1 MKITAIHLTQLDKK
15 LVNEAV
21 DYYKNGQMEIDGYVR
36 SKRKSLKLTNV
47 ENDVLKFK
55 LMEIV
60 GGRIIDSTNVTV
72 EL

>member
-15 LVNEAV
+15 LVNAAI
-21 DYYKNGQMEIDGYVR
+21 DYYKNGQMDIDGYVR

-47 ENDVLKFK
+47 ENNVLKFK

>member
-15 LVNEAV
+15 LVNAAV
-21 DYYKNGQMEIDGYVR
+21 DYYKNGQMDIDGYVR

-60 GGRIIDSTNVTV
+60 GGRVIDSTNVTV